1 MIIISIN
8 KKPVKDVNGYAKAG
22 PFESTLNKIIDYA
35 PNKIKRPTQKQK
47 RITPSRSYTQLK
59 LELDF
64 SGIDELVKIRN
75 ERDKL
80 NQQLDNQYKKLNT
93 KTVDPDIDK
102 GLAGIMGVK
111 NV

>member
-1 MIIISIN
+1 L
-8 KKPVKDVNGYAKAG
+8 D
-22 PFESTLNKIIDYA
+22 
-35 PNKIKRPTQKQK
+35 
-47 RITPSRSYTQLK
+47 
-59 LELDF
+59 LDF